1 MKEKDPTDGRYK
13 LVREDNTNKKIWLLD
28 QPGYGDTYGFHRIF
42 SNGYFHYRTF
52 SKTPKL
58 KFILAVS
65 RHDLTGTAEKFKKT
79 IACFINTFKDWE
91 KVKID
96 ITKATSLLI
105 TKADLKTN
113 YENLKGIITALR
125 NSVTNMGTSERLQ
138 YQGLIDDLL
147 EKNKIYFIERP
158 KDAYARPVNSNILH

>member
-1 MKEKDPTDGRYK
+1 MKEG
-13 LVREDNTNKKIWLLD
+13 NTNKKIWLLD

-79 IACFINTFKDWE
+79 IAYFINTFNDWE
-91 KVKID
+91 KIKKD
-96 ITKATSLLI
+96 IIKATSLLI
-105 TKADLKTN
+105 TKADVKTN
-113 YENLKGIITALR
+113 FENLKGIIKILR
-125 NSVTNMGTSERLQ
+125 NSVTNMGTSERSQ
-138 YQGLIDDLL
+138 YQELIDDFL
-147 EKNKIYFIERP
+147 ENNKIYFIEKP
-158 KDAYARPVNSNILH
+158 KDAHTRPMDCNVLHQIYANCSFWVR